1 MREIY
6 SQILIK
12 NTKNKNTLKLSKD
25 ININLSNII
34 APMSENLKDFTL
46 IGKIKNGKFT
56 NISAKGDFGNNNF
69 LDINMKSDK
78 NLKKS
83 T

>member
-1 MREIY
+1 
-6 SQILIK
+6 
-12 NTKNKNTLKLSKD
+12 
-25 ININLSNII
+25 
-34 APMSENLKDFTL
+34 MSENLKDFTL

-78 NLKKS
+78 NLKKVLRS
-83 T
+83 LFRFNKTTFNGI